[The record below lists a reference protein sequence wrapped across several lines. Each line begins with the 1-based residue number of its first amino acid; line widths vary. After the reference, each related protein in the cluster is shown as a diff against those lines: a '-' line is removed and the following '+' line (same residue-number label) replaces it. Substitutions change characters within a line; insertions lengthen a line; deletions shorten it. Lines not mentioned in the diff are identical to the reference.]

1 MKGRAF
7 NRILLITGEVSGDTY
22 GYFLIKRIREIN
34 PAFHFLAIGG
44 PKVRSLGVENLFSA
58 ENLALVGL
66 PSLSD
71 LKKYWFVYRHIKEL
85 LQKGKV
91 DIVILVD
98 FPGFNLRI
106 AKLAKKLGYPVIYY
120 VAPQVWAWNRRRIK
134 ILRDYVDRLYVILPF
149 EKEFFRDCG
158 INAIFLGH
166 PLLDLAEANISKKVF
181 AEVYGFKQE
190 EPIFSFF
197 PGSREAEVE
206 RHIPLFLEVW
216 RELKKRLPFSQAVM
230 VRCSSL
236 PETPLWELARK
247 EMVVVENT
255 QYEVLKYS
263 TVSVLASGTVTLE
276 AAIMETPAVVTYR
289 VPSLVYHLAKRL
301 IKVPYISL
309 PNLIL
314 KKEVYPEFLHGKEV
328 AEEITNGVIQL
339 FENEEKR
346 ENIKKLLREM
356 KKELGPKGATWRIA
370 EDVVN
375 YINSLK
381 SGSPEYTKNF

>member
-1 MKGRAF
+1 MKGRSF
-7 NRILLITGEVSGDTY
+7 NKILLITGEISGDTY
-22 GYFLIKRIREIN
+22 AYFLIKRIREIN

-66 PSLSD
+66 PSFSELR
-71 LKKYWFVYRHIKEL
+71 KYWFVYKQIKEL
-85 LQKGKV
+85 LERRKV
-91 DIVILVD
+91 DVVILVD
-98 FPGFNLRI
+98 FPGFNLKI
-106 AKLAKKLGYPVIYY
+106 ARLAKKLGYPVIYY

-134 ILRDYVDRLYVILPF
+134 ILRDCVDRLYVILPF
-149 EKEFFRDCG
+149 EKEFFRDYG
-158 INAIFLGH
+158 IKAIYFGH
-166 PLLDLAEANISKKVF
+166 PLLDLAKVNISKKVF
-181 AEVYGFKQE
+181 TEVYGFEPDK
-190 EPIFSFF
+190 PIFSFF

-206 RHIPLFLEVW
+206 RHIPLFLRVW
-216 RELKKRLPFSQAVM
+216 QKLKNKLPSSQAVM
-230 VRCSSL
+230 VKCSSL
-236 PETPLWELARK
+236 PETPLWEQAKK
-247 EMVVVENT
+247 EMVVIENT

-276 AAIMETPAVVTYR
+276 AAIMKTPAVVTYR
-289 VPSLVYHLAKRL
+289 VPSLVYYLARHL

-328 AEEITNGVIQL
+328 AEEITKGVIQL
-339 FENEEKR
+339 FENVEKR
-346 ENIKKLLREM
+346 ENIKELLSEVKRR
-356 KKELGPKGATWRIA
+356 LGPRGATWRIA

-381 SGSPEYTKNF
+381 SGSVKN